1 MLSKLASGAGSVSA
15 ESGISS
21 TARPASRARHHPRP
35 LAAHHPKTAGAVDQP
50 GEQEAGV
57 EGGGVTVGARLRL
70 MGWFAQIHRYVVK
83 G

>member
-57 EGGGVTVGARLRL
+57 EGGGCGHGRCKAALNGVVCPDSSLRC
-70 MGWFAQIHRYVVK
+70 
-83 G
+83 